1 VLGFDGGFPAQKKV
15 QAMISGETLDGTA
28 QDEDIVVG
36 DEQPQDVPPKSQPQA
51 NGLLMCLQRLARL
64 QNTPVDAI
72 DLQEAV
78 ARLEKGEL
86 TPRKLR
92 KGIRVLT
99 DRLGSPKAEWVK
111 QPEPSNMPLLGWSA
125 EEGFSVLRGQ
135 NAVGLWVMEVWIPDE
150 QVWLERVVDSLEG
163 SLYVK
168 ISLAKIFQAS
178 QSPVYGL
185 IRSEVFSHKKI
196 LMEIILAGFV
206 VNTVALATS
215 FYTMLVY
222 DRVVPTGALSTLWVL
237 TIGAGISIGYELLT
251 KAVRHRL
258 YNRLIN
264 VVDQRLARSTF
275 MQFLSV
281 RLDQLPSSVGSFA
294 SQLRGYETVRNFLS
308 SATSHI
314 FVDAPFAFLYA
325 GIIAAIAGPL
335 ALIPISMFLLCLII
349 GLSYKKRVEALTSN
363 VDKAV
368 NLKTGLL
375 VEAVEGAET
384 IKSGQGGWRL
394 LSRWMQTTDDAR
406 IHEMHHRDIAENSKL
421 LLGSLQQ
428 VSYVGIIF
436 FGAQMASA
444 GELTLGALIACSIL
458 SGRILAPVVM
468 VPGLLIQWGQS
479 KAALKGLDALWA
491 LQNDHDGQQP
501 IAPERI
507 QGNFVFEDVA
517 ASYKDNLAIQV
528 PTLRVRAGEKIGILG
543 PVGAGKTTLLRL
555 LSGMYKPQEGRVL
568 LDGIDLGQ
576 VSKPVLA
583 ENMGFVQQDGR
594 LFSGTLRENLTL
606 GLLDPGD
613 SVLLDVAKTTGLLQM
628 VITPHPKGL
637 MQEINEG
644 GTGLSGGQRQLVNL
658 TRAFLRNPKIW
669 LLDEPTA
676 SMDRSLEQT
685 IIHALKNRLG
695 PEQTLFMVTHKP
707 DLLELVDRLIVIA
720 GKKIVADGP
729 KAAVLAQLAGNSAAN
744 AQASQGLQQSA
755 SNGGDAQTQ
764 ENPDE

>member
-1 VLGFDGGFPAQKKV
+1 MNAGETFDGSTPDGQTTGGMDAQPS
-15 QAMISGETLDGTA
+15 AESNPEPHL
-28 QDEDIVVG
+28 
-36 DEQPQDVPPKSQPQA
+36 S
-51 NGLLMCLQRLARL
+51 GLLMCLQRLARL
-64 QNTPVDAI
+64 QQTPVEI
-72 DLQEAV
+72 LDLQEAV
-78 ARLEKGEL
+78 GRLDKGEL
-86 TPRKLR
+86 TQRKLK
-92 KGIRVLT
+92 KGIATLT
-99 DRLGSPKAEWVK
+99 KRLGSPKAEWIK
-111 QPEPSNMPLLGWSA
+111 QPEPSNMPLLSWSA
-125 EEGFSVLRGQ
+125 AEGFSVLRGQ
-135 NAVGLWVMEVWIPDE
+135 NAVGQWVLEAWIPEE
-150 QVWLERVVDSLEG
+150 QVWLERVVDDLENT
-163 SLYVK
+163 VFAK

-178 QSPVYGL
+178 QSPVYEL
-185 IRSEVFSHKKI
+185 IRTEVFSHKKI
-196 LMEIILAGFV
+196 LTEIILAGFV

-237 TIGAGISIGYELLT
+237 TIGVAISVIYELIT
-251 KAVRHRL
+251 KVVRHRL

-281 RLDQLPSSVGSFA
+281 RLDQLPASVGSFA

-308 SATSHI
+308 SATSHV
-314 FVDAPFAFLYA
+314 FVDAPFALLYA
-325 GIIAAIAGPL
+325 AIIAAIAGPL
-335 ALIPISMFLLCLII
+335 ALIPLGVFLLCLVI
-349 GLSYKKRVEALTSN
+349 GLFYKKQVEALTNN
-363 VDKAV
+363 VDRAV

-394 LSRWMQTTDDAR
+394 LSRWMQTTDEAR
-406 IHEMHHRDIAENSKL
+406 VHEMRHRDISEQSKL

-436 FGAQMASA
+436 FGAQLASE
-444 GELTLGALIACSIL
+444 GEVTLGALIACSIL

-479 KAALKGLDALWA
+479 KAALRGLDALWA

-501 IAPERI
+501 IAPDRI
-507 QGNFVFEDVA
+507 QGNFTFENVT
-517 ASYKDNLAIQV
+517 ASYKDNLALQV
-528 PTLRVRAGEKIGILG
+528 PALNVRNGEKIAILG

-576 VSKPVLA
+576 VSKPALA

-613 SVLLDVAKTTGLLQM
+613 SVLLDVAKKTGLLQM
-628 VITPHPKGL
+628 VVTPHPKGL

-658 TRAFLRNPKIW
+658 TRAFLRDPKIW

-676 SMDRSLEQT
+676 SMDRALEQM
-685 IIHALKNRLG
+685 IIQALKDRMG
-695 PEQTLFMVTHKP
+695 PEQTLFLVTHKP
-707 DLLELVDRLIVIA
+707 DLLALVDRIIVIA

-729 KAAVLAQLAGNSAAN
+729 KDVVLAQLSKQSSAPASS
-744 AQASQGLQQSA
+744 ASQNLQNPA
-755 SNGGDAQTQ
+755 DTGVDAKHGENG
-764 ENPDE
+764 DE

>member
-1 VLGFDGGFPAQKKV
+1 
-15 QAMISGETLDGTA
+15 MNSGEKLDDTT
-28 QDEDIVVG
+28 QDEEVADG
-36 DEQPQDVPPKSQPQA
+36 NEQTQGAAPDSQSQDKS
-51 NGLLMCLQRLARL
+51 LLMCLQRLARL
-64 QNTPVDAI
+64 QSTPVDAI

-78 ARLEKGEL
+78 ARVEKSEL
-86 TPRKLR
+86 TPRMLR
-92 KGIRVLT
+92 KGIRALT
-99 DRLGSPKAEWVK
+99 DRLGSPRAEWIK
-111 QPEPSNMPLLGWSA
+111 QPEPSNMPLLRWSA

-135 NAVGLWVMEVWIPDE
+135 NAVGQWVVEVWMSDE
-150 QVWLERVVDSLEG
+150 QVWLEHVVDTLEG

-168 ISLAKIFQAS
+168 ISLAKIYQAS

-185 IRSEVFSHKKI
+185 IRNEVFSHKKI
-196 LMEIILAGFV
+196 LTEIILAGFV
-206 VNTVALATS
+206 VNIVALATS

-308 SATSHI
+308 SATSHV
-314 FVDAPFAFLYA
+314 FVDAPFAFIYA

-335 ALIPISMFLLCLII
+335 ALIPISMFVLCLII

-406 IHEMHHRDIAENSKL
+406 VHEMHHRDIAETSKL

-501 IAPERI
+501 IAPDRI

-528 PTLRVRAGEKIGILG
+528 PALRVRAGEKVGILG
-543 PVGAGKTTLLRL
+543 PVGAGKTSLLRL

-583 ENMGFVQQDGR
+583 ENVGFVQQDGR

-676 SMDRSLEQT
+676 SMDRALEQT
-685 IIHALKNRLG
+685 IIQALKDRLG

-707 DLLELVDRLIVIA
+707 DMLELVDRIILIA

-729 KAAVLAQLAGNSAAN
+729 KAAVLAQLAGQ
-744 AQASQGLQQSA
+744 AQTTAQRSRGLRRGAS
-755 SNGGDAQTQ
+755 GGEDAQNQ
-764 ENPDE
+764 EKTDE

>member
-1 VLGFDGGFPAQKKV
+1 MSSSETIEGSVSSDQVSSDADTSSSLNATPEV
-15 QAMISGETLDGTA
+15 Q
-28 QDEDIVVG
+28 
-36 DEQPQDVPPKSQPQA
+36 
-51 NGLLMCLQRLARL
+51 LLMCLQRIARL
-64 QNTPVDAI
+64 QQNPVDI
-72 DLQEAV
+72 LDLQEALS
-78 ARLEKGEL
+78 RLDKGQL
-86 TPRKLR
+86 TPRKLK
-92 KGIRVLT
+92 KGIAAITR
-99 DRLGSPKAEWVK
+99 RLGSPKAEWIK
-111 QPEPSNMPLLGWSA
+111 RPEPSNMPLLSWSA

-135 NAVGLWVMEVWIPDE
+135 NALGQWVVETWFPEE
-150 QVWLERVVDSLEG
+150 QTWLEHVVEDLQG
-163 SLYVK
+163 ALFVK

-178 QSPVYGL
+178 QSPVYEL
-185 IRSEVFSHKKI
+185 IRTEVFSHKKI
-196 LMEIILAGFV
+196 LTEIILAGFV

-237 TIGAGISIGYELLT
+237 TLGVAISVTYELIT
-251 KAVRHRL
+251 KMVRHRL

-294 SQLRGYETVRNFLS
+294 SQMRGYETVRNFLS
-308 SATSHI
+308 SATSHL
-314 FVDAPFAFLYA
+314 FVDAPFVLLYA
-325 GIIAAIAGPL
+325 GIIAAIAGSI
-335 ALIPISMFLLCLII
+335 ALIPLSVFVLCLSI
-349 GLSYKKRVEALTSN
+349 GLSYKNRVEALSN
-363 VDKAV
+363 SVDKAV

-384 IKSGQGGWRL
+384 VKSGQGGWRL

-406 IHEMHHRDIAENSKL
+406 VHEMQNRDISEQSKL

-436 FGAQMASA
+436 FGAQLASA

-458 SGRILAPVVM
+458 SGRILAPVMM

-491 LQNDHDGQQP
+491 LKNDHDGEQP

-507 QGNFVFEDVA
+507 QGNYVFENVS
-517 ASYKDNLAIQV
+517 ASYKETLALQV
-528 PTLRVRAGEKIGILG
+528 PNLTVRAGEKIAILG
-543 PVGAGKTTLLRL
+543 PVGSGKTTLLRL

-576 VSKPVLA
+576 ISKPVLA
-583 ENMGFVQQDGR
+583 ENTGFVQQDGR

-613 SVLLDVAKTTGLLQM
+613 SAILEVAKATGLLQM
-628 VITPHPKGL
+628 VISPHPKGL
-637 MQEINEG
+637 MQEIYEG

-658 TRAFLRNPKIW
+658 PRAFLRDPKVW

-676 SMDRSLEQT
+676 SMDRALEQT
-685 IIHALKNRLG
+685 IIQALKDRLG
-695 PEQTLFMVTHKP
+695 PEQTLFLVTHKP
-707 DLLELVDRLIVIA
+707 DLLALVDRIIVIA

-729 KAAVLAQLAGNSAAN
+729 KDAVLAQLSKQPEPQPNRAQNLQNQAETGAA
-744 AQASQGLQQSA
+744 S
-755 SNGGDAQTQ
+755 DAR
-764 ENPDE
+764 EDRDG

>member
-1 VLGFDGGFPAQKKV
+1 MSSGTTFEGSARNDQTGNYSRAQPDLGAKPEPHS
-15 QAMISGETLDGTA
+15 SGL
-28 QDEDIVVG
+28 
-36 DEQPQDVPPKSQPQA
+36 S
-51 NGLLMCLQRLARL
+51 MCLQRLARL
-64 QNTPVDAI
+64 QKTPVDTL

-78 ARLEKGEL
+78 GRLDRGEL
-86 TPRKLR
+86 TSRKLK
-92 KGIRVLT
+92 KGITALSK
-99 DRLGSPKAEWVK
+99 RLGSPKAEWIK
-111 QPEPSNMPLLGWSA
+111 HPEPSNMPLLSWSA

-135 NAVGLWVMEVWIPDE
+135 NALGQWVLEAWFADE
-150 QVWLERVVDSLEG
+150 QVWLERVVDDLEG
-163 SLYVK
+163 AVYVK
-168 ISLAKIFQAS
+168 ISLAKVFQAS
-178 QSPVYGL
+178 QSPVYEL
-185 IRSEVFSHKKI
+185 IRTEVFSHKKI
-196 LMEIILAGFV
+196 LTEIILAGFV

-237 TIGAGISIGYELLT
+237 TIGVAISVLYELIT
-251 KAVRHRL
+251 KVVRHRL

-281 RLDQLPSSVGSFA
+281 RLDQLPASVGSFA

-308 SATSHI
+308 SATSHV

-325 GIIAAIAGPL
+325 GIIVAIAGSL
-335 ALIPISMFLLCLII
+335 ALIPLGVFILCLVI
-349 GLSYKKRVEALTSN
+349 GLSYKKQVESLTNN
-363 VDKAV
+363 VDRAV

-406 IHEMHHRDIAENSKL
+406 VHEMRHRDISEQSKL

-436 FGAQMASA
+436 FGAQLASA

-458 SGRILAPVVM
+458 SGRILAPVII

-479 KAALKGLDALWA
+479 KAALRGLDALWA

-501 IAPERI
+501 IAPDRI
-507 QGNFVFEDVA
+507 QGNFTFESVT
-517 ASYKDNLAIQV
+517 ASYKDNLALQV
-528 PTLRVRAGEKIGILG
+528 PALNVRNGEKIAILG
-543 PVGAGKTTLLRL
+543 AVGAGKTTLLRL

-576 VSKPVLA
+576 VSKPTLA

-628 VITPHPKGL
+628 VITPHPQGL
-637 MQEINEG
+637 MQEISEG

-676 SMDRSLEQT
+676 STDRALEQT
-685 IIHALKNRLG
+685 IVQALKSRMG
-695 PEQTLFMVTHKP
+695 PEQTLFLVTHKP
-707 DLLELVDRLIVIA
+707 DLLALVDRIIVIA

-729 KAAVLAQLAGNSAAN
+729 KDAVLAQLSKPPAPQSNP
-744 AQASQGLQQSA
+744 SQNIQNHAEPGADSEPRE
-755 SNGGDAQTQ
+755 NGH
-764 ENPDE
+764 E

>member
-1 VLGFDGGFPAQKKV
+1 
-15 QAMISGETLDGTA
+15 M
-28 QDEDIVVG
+28 
-36 DEQPQDVPPKSQPQA
+36 
-51 NGLLMCLQRLARL
+51 
-64 QNTPVDAI
+64 
-72 DLQEAV
+72 
-78 ARLEKGEL
+78 
-86 TPRKLR
+86 
-92 KGIRVLT
+92 
-99 DRLGSPKAEWVK
+99 
-111 QPEPSNMPLLGWSA
+111 
-125 EEGFSVLRGQ
+125 
-135 NAVGLWVMEVWIPDE
+135 
-150 QVWLERVVDSLEG
+150 
-163 SLYVK
+163 
-168 ISLAKIFQAS
+168 AKIFQAS
-178 QSPVYGL
+178 QSPVYEL
-185 IRSEVFSHKKI
+185 IRTEVFSHKKI
-196 LMEIILAGFV
+196 LTEIILAGFV

-237 TIGAGISIGYELLT
+237 TIGVAISVIYELIT
-251 KAVRHRL
+251 KVVRHRL

-281 RLDQLPSSVGSFA
+281 RLDQLPASVGSFA

-308 SATSHI
+308 SATSHV
-314 FVDAPFAFLYA
+314 FVDAPFALLYA
-325 GIIAAIAGPL
+325 AIIAAIAGPL
-335 ALIPISMFLLCLII
+335 ALIPLGVFLLCLVI
-349 GLSYKKRVEALTSN
+349 GLSYKKQVEALTNN
-363 VDKAV
+363 VDRAV

-394 LSRWMQTTDDAR
+394 LSRWMQTTDEAR
-406 IHEMHHRDIAENSKL
+406 VHEMRHRDISEQSKL

-436 FGAQMASA
+436 FGAQLASE

-479 KAALKGLDALWA
+479 KAALRGLDALWA

-501 IAPERI
+501 IAPDRI
-507 QGNFVFEDVA
+507 QGNFTFENVT
-517 ASYKDNLAIQV
+517 ASYKDNLALQV
-528 PTLRVRAGEKIGILG
+528 PALNVRNGEKIAILG

-576 VSKPVLA
+576 VSKPALA

-613 SVLLDVAKTTGLLQM
+613 SVLLDVAKKTGLLQM
-628 VITPHPKGL
+628 VVTPHPKGL

-658 TRAFLRNPKIW
+658 TRAFLRDPKIW

-676 SMDRSLEQT
+676 SMDRALEQM
-685 IIHALKNRLG
+685 IIQALKDRMG
-695 PEQTLFMVTHKP
+695 PEQTLFLVTHKP
-707 DLLELVDRLIVIA
+707 DLLALVDRIIVIA

-729 KAAVLAQLAGNSAAN
+729 KDVVLAQLSKQSSAPASS
-744 AQASQGLQQSA
+744 ASQNLQNPA
-755 SNGGDAQTQ
+755 DTGVDAKPGENG
-764 ENPDE
+764 DE

>member
-1 VLGFDGGFPAQKKV
+1 MNSGETFDGGALGSQTTDDGEAQPN
-15 QAMISGETLDGTA
+15 SEGSPEPHL
-28 QDEDIVVG
+28 
-36 DEQPQDVPPKSQPQA
+36 S
-51 NGLLMCLQRLARL
+51 GLLMCLQRLARL
-64 QNTPVDAI
+64 QQTPVDI
-72 DLQEAV
+72 LDLQEGIG
-78 ARLEKGEL
+78 RLDKAEL
-86 TPRKLR
+86 TPRKLK
-92 KGIRVLT
+92 KGIAALT
-99 DRLGSPKAEWVK
+99 KRLGSPKAEWIR
-111 QPEPSNMPLLGWSA
+111 QPEPSNMPLLSWSA
-125 EEGFSVLRGQ
+125 DEGFSVLRGQ
-135 NAVGLWVMEVWIPDE
+135 NALGQWVLEAWISEE
-150 QVWLERVVDSLEG
+150 QVWLERVVDDLEG
-163 SLYVK
+163 AVYVK
-168 ISLAKIFQAS
+168 ISLAKVFRAS
-178 QSPVYGL
+178 QSPVYEL
-185 IRSEVFSHKKI
+185 IRTEVFSHKRI
-196 LMEIILAGFV
+196 LTEIILAGFV

-237 TIGAGISIGYELLT
+237 TIGVAISVIYELIT
-251 KAVRHRL
+251 KLVRHRL

-281 RLDQLPSSVGSFA
+281 RLDQLPASVGSFA

-308 SATSHI
+308 SATSHV
-314 FVDAPFAFLYA
+314 FVDAPFALLYA
-325 GIIAAIAGPL
+325 AIIAAIAGPL
-335 ALIPISMFLLCLII
+335 ALIPLGIFVLCLVI
-349 GLSYKKRVEALTSN
+349 GLSYKKKVELLTNN
-363 VDKAV
+363 VDRAV

-406 IHEMHHRDIAENSKL
+406 VHEMHHRDISEQSKL

-428 VSYVGIIF
+428 VSFVGIIF

-444 GELTLGALIACSIL
+444 GDLTLGALIACSIL

-479 KAALKGLDALWA
+479 KAALRGLDALWA

-501 IAPERI
+501 IAPDRVN
-507 QGNFVFEDVA
+507 GNFVFENVS
-517 ASYKDNLAIQV
+517 ASYRDNLALQV
-528 PTLRVRAGEKIGILG
+528 PSLNVRAGEKIAILG

-583 ENMGFVQQDGR
+583 ENVGFVQQDGR

-613 SVLLDVAKTTGLLQM
+613 SVLLDVAKRTGLLQT

-676 SMDRSLEQT
+676 SMDRTLEQT
-685 IIHALKNRLG
+685 IIQALKERLG
-695 PEQTLFMVTHKP
+695 PEQTLFLVTHKP
-707 DLLELVDRLIVIA
+707 DLLALVDRIIVIV
-720 GKKIVADGP
+720 GKSIVGDGP
-729 KAAVLAQLAGNSAAN
+729 KDAVLAQLAKN
-744 AQASQGLQQSA
+744 AESQSHPSQNLQQRAETGVDSA
-755 SNGGDAQTQ
+755 SP
-764 ENPDE
+764 EKRDE